1 MGKGYPV
8 WLPPDA
14 CGGACKAFKSVEEA
28 SSKTLTKEAF
38 LSVVRKY
45 TRAKKLTPEMLNEL
59 IDHIEVNQAEKVN
72 GVWEQRLTICFN
84 VVGPII
90 IPEDIPL
97 PVPDITVNTRRGVN
111 VSYAGA

>member
-1 MGKGYPV
+1 MVSKIWSNIGVRSGRKE
-8 WLPPDA
+8 LD
-14 CGGACKAFKSVEEA
+14 KA

-45 TRAKKLTPEMLNEL
+45 TRAKKLTPEMLNAL

-72 GVWEQRLTICFN
+72 GVWEQRVTIYYN

-97 PVPDITVNTRRGVN
+97 PVPDVTVNTRRGVN